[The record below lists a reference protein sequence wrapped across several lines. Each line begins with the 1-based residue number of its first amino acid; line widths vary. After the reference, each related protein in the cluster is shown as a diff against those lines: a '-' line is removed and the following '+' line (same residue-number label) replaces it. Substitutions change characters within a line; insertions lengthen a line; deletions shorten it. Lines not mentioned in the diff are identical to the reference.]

1 MATEILM
8 PALSAGMEEATI
20 ARWVKQTGDA
30 VAIGDVI
37 AEVETDKATLEMEAE
52 AAGTLGRL
60 LVADGGVAKVGA
72 PIALLLAD
80 GESAAAAPAAPVAA
94 AAAPTPVAVAA
105 PAPLAAPVP
114 VAMPAA
120 ASGGRA
126 VVSPLA
132 RRLAATYG
140 VALTGLSGSGPRGRI
155 VRLDIER
162 ARAAAANRPEVAV
175 AAVPEAAV
183 AVAAPAAAPAPKP
196 MPWQAVT
203 PHPNTGMRRT
213 IARRLVDAKQTI
225 PHFYLSREIELDAV
239 LALRAQLNGRIGAD
253 YRLSVND
260 FIVKACG
267 LALRRVP
274 EANAMWTDDA
284 ILRFDTVDI
293 SVAVA
298 IDGGLIT
305 PVVKNA
311 DAKGLAT
318 ISAEVKDLAARAR
331 DGKLKPEDYQGGGF
345 SVSNLGMYGV
355 TQFAAIINPPQS
367 CILAVG
373 AAEERPVVRAGVVE
387 VHTLMTV
394 TLSVDHR
401 SVDGAVGA
409 RVLAEIRSLLEDP
422 LQLML

>member
-52 AAGTLGRL
+52 AAGTIGRL

-72 PIALLLAD
+72 PIALLLAE
-80 GESAAAAPAAPVAA
+80 GESAAAAPVAAPAV
-94 AAAPTPVAVAA
+94 PTPVAVAA
-105 PAPLAAPVP
+105 AVPLAAPVP
-114 VAMPAA
+114 VAMPAV
-120 ASGGRA
+120 SGGRA
-126 VVSPLA
+126 FVSPLA
-132 RRLAATYG
+132 RRLAVSYG
-140 VALTGLSGSGPRGRI
+140 VPLMGLSGSGPRGRI

-162 ARAAAANRPEVAV
+162 ARAAAANRPEIAPVAV
-175 AAVPEAAV
+175 AVAPEAAV

-203 PHPNTGMRRT
+203 AHPNTGMRRT

-239 LALRAQLNGRIGAD
+239 LALRAQLNGRKGAD

-331 DGKLKPEDYQGGGF
+331 DGKLRPEDYQGGGF

-355 TQFAAIINPPQS
+355 SQFAAIINPPQS